1 MAWGYYG
8 YQLSKGPRKF
18 GDQILTFTRCCC
30 HLQLATFPVA
40 IYRNLTSLAVKLAEL
55 QSTTLLP
62 METRKVV
69 RGNTVILSPKHKISS
84 VAPYSTDNSSSL
96 ATRRIIFG
104 TWHYTM
110 WNICGI

>member
-40 IYRNLTSLAVKLAEL
+40 
-55 QSTTLLP
+55 
-62 METRKVV
+62 
-69 RGNTVILSPKHKISS
+69 
-84 VAPYSTDNSSSL
+84 PYSTDNSSSL